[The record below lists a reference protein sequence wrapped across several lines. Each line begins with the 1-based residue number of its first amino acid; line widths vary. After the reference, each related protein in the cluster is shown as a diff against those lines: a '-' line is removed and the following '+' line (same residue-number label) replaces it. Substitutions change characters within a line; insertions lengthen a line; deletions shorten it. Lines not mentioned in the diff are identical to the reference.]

1 MAREPSDEEIDAM
14 IEEEQWRR
22 SPEGQAQ
29 EIIEEAQV
37 EASINELKE
46 EIDRRIEWLT
56 CRGELKYMPM
66 SQQQFAERI
75 RKIVLM
81 LRDSEKVPEDVS
93 PDFVAGYEQALTD
106 FAEFL
111 TGEFH
116 LDSPKEA

>member
-1 MAREPSDEEIDAM
+1 MARELSDEELDAF
-14 IEEEQWRR
+14 IEEEMRRR

-46 EIDRRIEWLT
+46 EIDRRIDWLT

-81 LRDSEKVPEDVS
+81 LRDSEKVSDEAS
-93 PDFVAGYEQALTD
+93 PDYIEGYKQALTD
-106 FAEFL
+106 LTEFL

-116 LDSPKEA
+116 LDT